1 MPSLDLKVFLIQ
13 FSKLILVNNNNK
25 KRVFEFFYDQ

>member
-13 FSKLILVNNNNK
+13 FSKLISVNNNNK